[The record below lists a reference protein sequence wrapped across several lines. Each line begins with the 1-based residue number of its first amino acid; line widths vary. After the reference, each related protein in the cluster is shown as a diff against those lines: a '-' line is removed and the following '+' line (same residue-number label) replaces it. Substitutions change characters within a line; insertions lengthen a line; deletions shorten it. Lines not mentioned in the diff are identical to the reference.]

1 MEGGGA
7 EEVGGGD
14 PHVVRKFRFHRA
26 SGDGPHLGEAGEV
39 GALEPL
45 GRGGE
50 DVEAGLN
57 VVENVDDEMVL
68 RPCCTRERGGGGW
81 GEQDV
86 EVAAACA
93 EIFPADRDQATGGVR
108 ERVLPSRAGW
118 DVPILAEFYHEPV
131 PVPPGLGRSGHV
143 DLREFLTLEEEN
155 LRIVKSA

>member
-81 GEQDV
+81 GEQEV
-86 EVAAACA
+86 EVAAACEGSFTA
-93 EIFPADRDQATGGVR
+93 ARDTSPGGDRAHMVTARHRCVMSSFTG
-108 ERVLPSRAGW
+108 
-118 DVPILAEFYHEPV
+118 
-131 PVPPGLGRSGHV
+131 
-143 DLREFLTLEEEN
+143 
-155 LRIVKSA
+155 